1 MSTAVTPVAHQYIE
15 DLQTGHDVKAALEQ
29 LQAQIVALSTAASV
43 TVGTADGNGKIPT
56 FG

>member
-1 MSTAVTPVAHQYIE
+1 MSTAVTLVASPYIE

-29 LQAQIVALSTAASV
+29 LQAQIVALATAAGV
-43 TVGTADGNGKIPT
+43 AVGTVDGNGKIPT

>member
-1 MSTAVTPVAHQYIE
+1 MSTAVTIANKQYIE

-29 LQAQIVALSTAASV
+29 LQAQIVALATAASV
-43 TVGTADGNGKIPT
+43 TVGTVDGNGKIPS